1 MTFLTI
7 ALILVFVWVVFHL
20 TKRDEFRTNL
30 KTGDIGKVFLIDNE
44 CDDSEF
50 YVVITKRVSFFEV
63 EVEYNIDFTNKQDY
77 IKQGF
82 MFPNVFRIKD
92 INMINDV
99 EHKYFNDGFIK
110 RIAELQNIV

>member
-7 ALILVFVWVVFHL
+7 ALIFAFVWIIFHL

-30 KTGDIGKVFLIDNE
+30 KTGDIGKVFLIANE
-44 CDDSEF
+44 SDDSDF
-50 YVVITKRVSFFEV
+50 YVVITRRLNFFEV

-77 IKQGF
+77 IEQGF

-92 INMINDV
+92 INMINDI
-99 EHKYFNDGFIK
+99 EHKYFNDGFKK
-110 RIAELQNIV
+110 RIEELQNIV